1 VRTLLV
7 AKTARRASIV
17 GCATLLALVLAACGN
32 KSAHPTVA
40 DANNNGAYLYA
51 GQVTYQLQIS
61 RELNPFNVEDHSY
74 LAGVS
79 SPPLRPDE
87 EWYAVFLWAKNQ
99 TGSPQTTTD
108 SFDIVDTQ
116 GNVYY
121 PVPINAQRNPYAW
134 TPQLLQPLGTQP
146 TAGSTAYFGP
156 IGGQLVLFK
165 INISAYANR
174 PLTLQ
179 IRAPGEARVSTI
191 SLDL

>member
-1 VRTLLV
+1 VS
-7 AKTARRASIV
+7 ARSIV
-17 GCATLLALVLAACGN
+17 RLGSVLACSALLALGVGACGQ
-32 KSAHPTVA
+32 KSYPDAA
-40 DANNNGAYLYA
+40 DANNDGGYVQA
-51 GQVTYQLQIS
+51 GPITYQLQIS
-61 RELNPFNVEDHSY
+61 RELNAYSVEDSGY
-74 LAGVS
+74 LAGVTA
-79 SPPLRPDE
+79 PAPRPDQ
-87 EWYAVFLWAKNQ
+87 EWYGVFLWAKNQ
-99 TGSPQTTTD
+99 THHPATTTD

-174 PLTLQ
+174 PLTFQ
-179 IRAPGEARVSTI
+179 IHAPGEARVSTI